1 MSPRI
6 PSQHSRRRASTLCAG
21 ALLLGLPGCGGERP
35 APATNVLLV
44 TFDTTRVDAVGCYG
58 GPGGVSPTIDAFAA
72 EGVRFT
78 QAYTT
83 APLTLPAHA
92 SLLTGL
98 APDHHGVRANET
110 YVLPAVELTLAEIL
124 AEEGW
129 ETAAFVASFVL
140 DARYGLAQGFETYDD
155 EIDVEGADVT
165 RVAERPADAVTDRAL
180 AWLDARDT
188 TRPFFLWLHY
198 YDPHYPHEL
207 RPGQAA
213 RFESI
218 YHDEVAFADA
228 QLMRVR
234 ARLGELGLLDD
245 TLTVIT
251 ADHGEGQGEHGEDTH
266 GYFLYQ
272 GTQHVPLILAHG
284 HLAQRAVDARP
295 ASLVDVVPTVLNFL
309 LLDVPPGDGLDLL
322 APLDVGRAPLYM
334 EAELGRIDFGLTPL
348 RGALQGS
355 LKWLDTPTPEL
366 FDVVADPGETENL
379 TGSRPEPAARLE
391 AWLDARPVRE
401 RGDAVL
407 DSDAEAGARLRALGY
422 TGGAPNAEGTRD
434 DWTPE
439 QLARWSRTLTTGL
452 RHYQLDEL
460 PRAIEILQPLVAEC
474 PGAFGARRFLGMALV
489 RTGKVPAGLEQL
501 EAAAALQ
508 PDASA
513 DLWWNVAAGRAVSGR
528 PKGAREALERT
539 LQLDPEHVRA
549 LQKLAELELN
559 AREPEAARAHLEALL
574 RCAPKSPEGRWA
586 RGVLQKL

>member
-1 MSPRI
+1 MNPRSPR
-6 PSQHSRRRASTLCAG
+6 QRHRGRAAIFGAG
-21 ALLLGLPGCGGERP
+21 ALLLGLVACGEP
-35 APATNVLLV
+35 SPVPTTNVLVV

-58 GPGGVSPTIDAFAA
+58 GPEGVSPTIDAFAA
-72 EGVRFT
+72 EGVRFE

-98 APDHHGVRANET
+98 APDQHGVRANES
-110 YVLPAVELTLAEIL
+110 YALPAVELTLAEIL
-124 AEEGW
+124 GEEGW
-129 ETAAFVASFVL
+129 DTAAFVASFVL
-140 DARYGLAQGFETYDD
+140 DARYGLAQGFGHYDD
-155 EIDVEGADVT
+155 EIDVVGTDVT
-165 RVAERPADAVTDRAL
+165 RVAERPADAVTERAL
-180 AWLDARDT
+180 AWLDARDDD
-188 TRPFFLWLHY
+188 RPFFVWLHY

-207 RPGQAA
+207 RPGRSA
-213 RFESI
+213 RFASA

-228 QLMRVR
+228 QLGRVR
-234 ARLGELGLLDD
+234 SKLAELGELQD

-272 GTQHVPLILAHG
+272 GTQHVPLIVAHAR
-284 HLAQRAVDARP
+284 LDAGATDSRP
-295 ASLVDVVPTVLNFL
+295 ASLVDVVPTVLSFL
-309 LLDVPPGDGLDLL
+309 ELEAPATDGIDLF
-322 APLDVGRAPLYM
+322 AADRGERAPLYM

-348 RGALQGS
+348 RGALEREFKIIDAPAQELYDVLG
-355 LKWLDTPTPEL
+355 DPE
-366 FDVVADPGETENL
+366 ETANL
-379 TGSRPEPAARLE
+379 ASTESERAAELE
-391 AWLDARPVRE
+391 AWLRERPSHA
-401 RGDAVL
+401 RGDAVV

-460 PRAIEILQPLVAEC
+460 PRAIDVLQPLVAEC

-528 PKGAREALERT
+528 AIDAREALERT

-549 LQKLAELELN
+549 LQKLAELELD

-574 RCAPKSPEGRWA
+574 RCAPKSAEGRWA
-586 RGVLQKL
+586 RGMLQKL